1 MAIDYNK
8 MAGIATRLLSPP
20 PKGNGMPVIVRR
32 KVPGTYDPESGKITG
47 ETTVD
52 LPAIGLWQARSADYQ
67 VTGRGVGGVAKV
79 SDILSQDRQMIIAAV
94 NPDGSTVAPL
104 LTDKVVVPAPAAPLA
119 MAPDAN
125 FTDAIEGV
133 AYTATKTASGGT
145 PPYKW
150 SATGIP
156 SWALPAVVSS
166 DTTTWTIAGTAPMDT
181 EMDTIILSLT
191 DSSETW
197 QILSEPKIIKPTTVA
212 IAYVLAMRK

>member
-8 MAGIATRLLSPP
+8 MAKIATRLLSPP
-20 PKGNGMPVIVRR
+20 PKGSGMPVIVRR

-67 VTGRGVGGVAKV
+67 VVGRGVGGVAKV
-79 SDILSQDRQMIIAAV
+79 SDVLSQDRQMIIAAV
-94 NPDGSTVAPL
+94 NPDGSTVEPL
-104 LTDKVVVPAPAAPLA
+104 LTDKIVVPVPAVALT
-119 MAPDAN
+119 MTPDAD

-133 AYTATKTASGGT
+133 FYTATKTAIGGT
-145 PPYKW
+145 PRYIW
-150 SATGIP
+150 SATGVP
-156 SWALPAVVSS
+156 SWATVTISL
-166 DTTTWTIAGTAPMDT
+166 DTTTWTLSGTPPMDT
-181 EMDTIILSLT
+181 EMDTIVLSLA

-212 IAYVLAMRK
+212 IAYVLTMRK